1 MSGLGEQRPA
11 WTTPVI
17 SEPQSSGEILVL
29 AWPWGGAG
37 ENSQVLVAFHQQLP
51 DILTQTFSPP
61 PPPVGIQPCC
71 WRPCPSNQSCPGLHC
86 LTVHRKQCWMFPD
99 PLIIPPG
106 KDVALVIIFINSC
119 PSRHSTEILGDIRR
133 WVMGVAFV
141 WIVDSRSFVM
151 VSVVLE
157 SSLSSPVVPC
167 QFWS

>member
-61 PPPVGIQPCC
+61 PP
-71 WRPCPSNQSCPGLHC
+71 
-86 LTVHRKQCWMFPD
+86 
-99 PLIIPPG
+99 
-106 KDVALVIIFINSC
+106 
-119 PSRHSTEILGDIRR
+119 R
-133 WVMGVAFV
+133 WV
-141 WIVDSRSFVM
+141 
-151 VSVVLE
+151 
-157 SSLSSPVVPC
+157 SSPVVGDLV
-167 QFWS
+167 QATKVVLVFTV